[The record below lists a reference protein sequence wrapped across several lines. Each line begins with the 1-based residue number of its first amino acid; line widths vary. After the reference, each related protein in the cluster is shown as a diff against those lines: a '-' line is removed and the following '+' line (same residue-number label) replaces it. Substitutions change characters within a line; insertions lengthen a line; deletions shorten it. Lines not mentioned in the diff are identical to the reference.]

1 MTDIATSISVL
12 PALANAPQTGLQDT
26 QNRAGTTE
34 AASRSPEVGAQTVD
48 AVAGAAD
55 KPALDSSTDERKSS
69 PQDGR
74 GGVVDITV

>member
-12 PALANAPQTGLQDT
+12 PAFANASQTGLQDP
-26 QNRAGTTE
+26 QNRASATE
-34 AASRSPEVGAQTVD
+34 AAGRSPEAGEQTVE

-74 GGVVDITV
+74 GGLVDLTV

>member
-12 PALANAPQTGLQDT
+12 PALASAPQTGLQNLQD
-26 QNRAGTTE
+26 RAGATE
-34 AASRSPEVGAQTVD
+34 AAGQSPDAGQQSVE

-55 KPALDSSTDERKSS
+55 KPALDSSTDERKSP

-74 GGVVDITV
+74 GERVDITV

>member
-12 PALANAPQTGLQDT
+12 PALANAPQTGLQDP
-26 QNRAGTTE
+26 QNR
-34 AASRSPEVGAQTVD
+34 VGAAEATDRGLETGEQTVE
-48 AVAGAAD
+48 AVSGAAD

-74 GGVVDITV
+74 GGLVDLTV